1 VNPLNSLS
9 GRLSGR
15 PRSPRAAAL
24 GTVVRLVLAGGLVA
38 SGVAVAAPSQAAANP
53 YERGPAPTAA
63 ALERNGPYAVDTYA
77 VANPQGFPSGQIY
90 APRSSETFGAIA
102 LAPGFFSSWS
112 QLSWMGP
119 RLASHGIVVVGI
131 NTQTPWDGP
140 PERAAQLWAGLV
152 NLVHD
157 TRVNARVDWTRL
169 SVGGWSMGGGG
180 ALRAAQTYPQLKTV
194 VALAGWDINKN
205 FAGVTAPTLFLA
217 GETDTVAP
225 ASGHSTPF
233 YNSITAPEKSLATLQ
248 NASHFFPTS
257 DNPNQ
262 SRLMV
267 AWLKRFLDNDTR
279 YTQFLCPGP
288 SSGDTGQVQQYQAT
302 CPM

>member
-1 VNPLNSLS
+1 VKSMKTSL
-9 GRLSGR
+9 GRIR
-15 PRSPRAAAL
+15 PRRTGAR
-24 GTVVRLVLAGGLVA
+24 GTVVRLILATSLVAGGT
-38 SGVAVAAPSQAAANP
+38 AVAAPAGAAANP
-53 YERGPAPTAA
+53 YERGPAPTAT

-77 VANPQGFPSGQIY
+77 VVNPQGFPSGQIY
-90 APRSSETFGAIA
+90 APRSTETFGAIA
-102 LAPGFFSSWS
+102 LAPGFFAAWV

-119 RLASHGIVVVGI
+119 RLASHGFVVIGI
-131 NTQTPWDGP
+131 NTNTLFDGP
-140 PERAAQLWAGLV
+140 AERGTQLWAALV
-152 NLVHD
+152 NLVND
-157 TRVNARVDWTRL
+157 TRVNGRVDWTRL

-194 VALAGWDINKN
+194 VSLAGWDLNKN
-205 FAGVTAPTLFLA
+205 FAGVTSPTLFLA
-217 GETDTVAP
+217 GESDTVAP
-225 ASGHSTPF
+225 ATGHSTPF
-233 YNSITAPEKSLATLQ
+233 YNSVTAPEKGLATLQ

-288 SSGDTGQVQQYQAT
+288 TAGDAGQVQQYQAT